1 MHVNDRTYIL
11 EKCFRTAHSILV
23 PLLTQKL
30 SVVLIHFL
38 ALSTSFWTAGVPAAQ
53 LSAVLAYK
61 RTINGE
67 EKRQKLNITDSTN
80 FGIILRIHA
89 KETDAHFVI
98 SLKRSKKDRK
108 GAARRKAPG
117 IDDEEDARSS
127 RSESPLHRDPPS
139 PLKEDHEALLQA
151 KPKLKE
157 PTSPV
162 STLPQFPGLSP
173 PSPVSPEQDASKS
186 PQRSSA
192 AAGSESL
199 PQQTSPGRKTE
210 VARSPEPPLS
220 TSEPDRSSLVSRPQS
235 VNSDSATAPPKNGP
249 SKQVVILQ
257 RPQVPVPS
265 GRFSEA
271 LTRSP
276 GLPSPH
282 QDKPPH
288 SLLNGPSFVEAEH
301 KGIGR
306 HSGRAEDPQVSNA
319 VEFSAQPALS
329 QQFRAPSNSGPHPRP
344 FKQPEG
350 AYSHHPVDAHS
361 HPVKFRGQPLDLT
374 ALAASSS
381 REQGRFVTNAA
392 KQVLV
397 DTTNVRRPAFNPPSF
412 PRPQV
417 VSASM
422 IASAVSAAAEALTP
436 RRAADAIPSQQ
447 LARHVSGRGSSHV
460 ARISPAGYRQQR
472 ELTPLEMAGL
482 SGVLRDMAA
491 ATSSRDGFAGYE
503 KACKFCVFCRE
514 HQRGPPPFHWW

>member
-1 MHVNDRTYIL
+1 M
-11 EKCFRTAHSILV
+11 
-23 PLLTQKL
+23 
-30 SVVLIHFL
+30 
-38 ALSTSFWTAGVPAAQ
+38 
-53 LSAVLAYK
+53 
-61 RTINGE
+61 
-67 EKRQKLNITDSTN
+67 
-80 FGIILRIHA
+80 
-89 KETDAHFVI
+89 
-98 SLKRSKKDRK
+98 
-108 GAARRKAPG
+108 
-117 IDDEEDARSS
+117 
-127 RSESPLHRDPPS
+127 
-139 PLKEDHEALLQA
+139 QA
-151 KPKLKE
+151 KPKPKE

-162 STLPQFPGLSP
+162 SILPQFPGLSP

-186 PQRSSA
+186 PQPHQRSSA

-199 PQQTSPGRKTE
+199 PQEASPGRKPE
-210 VARSPEPPLS
+210 VARSPEPLLS
-220 TSEPDRSSLVSRPQS
+220 NSEPDRASSVSRPQP
-235 VNSDSATAPPKNGP
+235 VNSDSATATSTNGT

-257 RPQVPVPS
+257 RPQIPAPS

-282 QDKPPH
+282 QDKPPR
-288 SLLNGPSFVEAEH
+288 SSLNGPSFVEAEQ

-306 HSGRAEDPQVSNA
+306 HFGRADDPQESNA
-319 VEFSAQPALS
+319 VEFSSQPALS

-350 AYSHHPVDAHS
+350 AYSHHPVDAYS
-361 HPVKFRGQPLDLT
+361 HPVKFRGQPLDLS

-381 REQGRFVTNAA
+381 RERGGAVTNAA

-397 DTTNVRRPAFNPPSF
+397 DTTNIRRPPSL

-422 IASAVSAAAEALTP
+422 VASAVSAAAEALTP
-436 RRAADAIPSQQ
+436 RRAADVMPSQQ

-460 ARISPAGYRQQR
+460 ARPAPANYRQQR

-482 SGVLRDMAA
+482 SGVLRDLAA
-491 ATSSRDGFAGYE
+491 ATSRRDGFAGFD

-514 HQRGPPPFHWW
+514 RQRGPPPFHWW